1 MTFSHGVSAP
11 MTLRTTLLLAMTV
24 LLAAC
29 SFLPGASL
37 SPKESALRALAG
49 HQAQWQSKQVDSYT
63 FTISGQCFCP
73 FTDPVDVTVADGVVT
88 NVKRAG
94 QPVQPNEVQG
104 VPKTV
109 PELFA
114 LVSAQAGAA
123 SVTVEWDPA
132 FGFPTSI
139 QVDSI
144 ANAIDD
150 EFGYAITNF
159 RPAS

>member
-1 MTFSHGVSAP
+1 MASPARPLPTRAP
-11 MTLRTTLLLAMTV
+11 VLLLGLAAV
-24 LLAAC
+24 LAAC
-29 SFLPGASL
+29 SLLPGAS
-37 SPKESALRALAG
+37 PPPPDAIRALAE
-49 HQAQWQSKQVDSYT
+49 HQAQWASKGLDDYT
-63 FTISGQCFCP
+63 FTITMQCFCP
-73 FTDPVDVTVADGVVT
+73 FTDPLQVTVVDGVVT
-88 NVKRAG
+88 TITKAG
-94 QPVQPNEVQG
+94 QAVEPREVDG
-104 VPKTV
+104 LPKTV

-114 LVSAQAGAA
+114 VVAAQTGAA

-150 EFGYAITNF
+150 EFGYLVTNF